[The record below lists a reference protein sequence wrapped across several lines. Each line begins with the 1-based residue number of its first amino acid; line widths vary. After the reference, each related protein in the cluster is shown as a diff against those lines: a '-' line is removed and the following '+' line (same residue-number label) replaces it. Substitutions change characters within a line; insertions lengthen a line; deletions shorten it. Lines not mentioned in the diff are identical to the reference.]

1 MFVICLLRPI
11 SHAKLSILPSSQKRG
26 NFFLLCFIE
35 LPNYHK
41 LFLKLASQL
50 ILEMNSDSAKSDF
63 YHCSLNLCDLW
74 SSDTF
79 SNLINRMIDVSDLKI
94 CWNFE
99 SDIKH
104 YQVPVVVHDSSLGI
118 STKIRRIGKGEI
130 ASDDWQIDK
139 AGFTCI
145 ILLSDEME
153 GEQSVEVQLKQGDGQ
168 IMTTNFPVGGQ
179 GYAMLIQSSCVPYRI
194 QSVHDCY
201 GIIVHLE
208 PADGWADEENGTPSY
223 DSTLD
228 VDDLPSSL
236 EDGMLSPEDNFDLL
250 DDVVPNAFL
259 PGMKKGARSRSCS
272 RFEEEMFMMELDG

>member
-1 MFVICLLRPI
+1 
-11 SHAKLSILPSSQKRG
+11 
-26 NFFLLCFIE
+26 
-35 LPNYHK
+35 
-41 LFLKLASQL
+41 
-50 ILEMNSDSAKSDF
+50 
-63 YHCSLNLCDLW
+63 
-74 SSDTF
+74 
-79 SNLINRMIDVSDLKI
+79 
-94 CWNFE
+94 
-99 SDIKH
+99 
-104 YQVPVVVHDSSLGI
+104 VPVVVHDSSLGI

-145 ILLSDEME
+145 IILSDEMQ

-168 IMTTNFPVGGQ
+168 IMTMNFPVGGQ

-194 QSVHDCY
+194 HSVHDCY